1 MVPLEHRDSSDDSIH
16 HPASAEYH
24 ICASYI
30 VFVLVF
36 AADLCYGVRQKGGD
50 DMHGSQDIRQAL
62 AAAEYSQRESLTDH
76 LPYDR
81 EAAFYRCIT
90 QGDKAGAMRCFTPL
104 GQAGFGQL
112 SEDPLRSMRYHLV
125 ISVAFIA
132 RHCMAAGLSQETA
145 FTLSDLY
152 IRRIDQCPTEEG
164 LNTLHRELVA
174 AYADLMAAP
183 ASRQPLSRPVTR
195 CVEYIHT
202 HLHER
207 ITTDDL
213 CAVCRLSRAYLS
225 RLFRQETGLP
235 VARYIM
241 SRKIKAARDALE
253 FTDQPVADIAHVLA
267 FCSESHF
274 IRVFHQHTGLTPGE
288 YRRRNHVSGT

>member
-1 MVPLEHRDSSDDSIH
+1 M
-16 HPASAEYH
+16 
-24 ICASYI
+24 
-30 VFVLVF
+30 
-36 AADLCYGVRQKGGD
+36 
-50 DMHGSQDIRQAL
+50 RQAL
-62 AAAEYSQRESLTDH
+62 AEAEYHQREFLAGH

-81 EAAFYRCIT
+81 EAAFYRCIR
-90 QGDKAGAMRCFTPL
+90 QGDKEGAMRCFTPL
-104 GQAGFGQL
+104 EQEGFGRL
-112 SEDPLRSMRYHLV
+112 SDDPLRSMRYHLV

-145 FTLSDLY
+145 FNLSALY

-164 LNTLHRELVA
+164 LNALHRELVA

-241 SRKIKAARDALE
+241 SRKIKAAREALE